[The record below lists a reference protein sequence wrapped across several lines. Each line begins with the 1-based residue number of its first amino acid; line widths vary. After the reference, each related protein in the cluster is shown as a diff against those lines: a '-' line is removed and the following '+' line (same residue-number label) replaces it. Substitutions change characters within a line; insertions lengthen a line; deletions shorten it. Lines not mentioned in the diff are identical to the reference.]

1 MASGAEATAPLPR
14 RPRTGL
20 VLGAGGVLG
29 AAWMAGALAALQ
41 RRLPYPV
48 GAVDLIVGTS
58 AGSVRAAAAAATD
71 AGRLAPAAAQYG
83 AGAAPGV
90 SLGGRQRAG
99 AAGTRPAHLVGGPGA
114 RTARLGGPRAAG
126 HCADRRGGVGA

>member
-58 AGSVRAAAAAATD
+58 AGSVMAAALRCGVAAD
-71 AGRLAPAAAQYG
+71 EIVEHQR
-83 AGAAPGV
+83 GAA
-90 SLGGRQRAG
+90 LALC
-99 AAGTRPAHLVGGPGA
+99 PAVGM
-114 RTARLGGPRAAG
+114 RF
-126 HCADRRGGVGA
+126 CANKTP